1 MIKALVLIGGKS
13 KRLGRAKH
21 LIDFHGL
28 PQHRY
33 LCDQL
38 EALGIEYYISCNS
51 DQSNDLIGLPTI
63 EDKYPE
69 IGPKGGILSAFE
81 TYPESAWLI
90 LACDLPFV
98 TISNIKFLLDQRDQS
113 KLITT
118 YRVDPKF
125 LETTFTIYERE
136 TYPLFLERYN
146 QGDYSL
152 QSIIKSSTEI
162 NVIEPLNLED
172 LFNVN
177 SPQDLEQARNLIRK
191 RN

>member
-28 PQHRY
+28 PQYKY

-38 EALGIEYYISCNS
+38 ETLGIEYYISCNS
-51 DQSNDLIGLPTI
+51 DQSNDLMGLPTI

-81 TYPESAWLI
+81 TYPESAWLV

-98 TISNIKFLLDQRDQS
+98 NISNIKFLLDQRNP
-113 KLITT
+113 KNLVTT
-118 YRVDPKF
+118 YRVSPKF
-125 LETTFTIYERE
+125 LETTFTIYEKE
-136 TYPLFLERYN
+136 TYSLFLESYD

-152 QSIIKSSTEI
+152 QSIMKSSKDI
-162 NVIEPLNLED
+162 NALEPLNLGD

-177 SPQDLEQARNLIRK
+177 SPQDLEQARNLIQK